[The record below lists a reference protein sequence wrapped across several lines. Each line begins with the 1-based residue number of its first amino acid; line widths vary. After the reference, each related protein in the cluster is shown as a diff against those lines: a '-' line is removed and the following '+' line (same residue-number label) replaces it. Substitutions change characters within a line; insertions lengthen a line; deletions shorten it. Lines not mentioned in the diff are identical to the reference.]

1 MTNKNIK
8 KTPPHR
14 INKNLRKKLKGINT
28 SAFVDVMAR
37 QFGYDPHTVLMDNVI
52 PLNNGERL
60 VSRAVTIR
68 YLPFRKDFDE
78 MKRNINKVEMDLVQ
92 MRANMNAL
100 NGAIQQTN
108 RLINK
113 IEAEGEEK
121 SKALKEM
128 VAKG

>member
-1 MTNKNIK
+1 MAIDMATLQEEKVLLQKDFEEMKKNI
-8 KTPPHR
+8 
-14 INKNLRKKLKGINT
+14 
-28 SAFVDVMAR
+28 
-37 QFGYDPHTVLMDNVI
+37 Q
-52 PLNNGERL
+52 
-60 VSRAVTIR
+60 
-68 YLPFRKDFDE
+68 
-78 MKRNINKVEMDLVQ
+78 KVEVDLIQ
-92 MRANMNAL
+92 MKANMNAL

>member
-1 MTNKNIK
+1 MAIDMSTLQEEKVLLQKDFEEMKKNI
-8 KTPPHR
+8 
-14 INKNLRKKLKGINT
+14 
-28 SAFVDVMAR
+28 
-37 QFGYDPHTVLMDNVI
+37 Q
-52 PLNNGERL
+52 
-60 VSRAVTIR
+60 
-68 YLPFRKDFDE
+68 
-78 MKRNINKVEMDLVQ
+78 KVEVDLIQ
-92 MRANMNAL
+92 MKANMNAL